1 MKIIKPM
8 LLGTLLAAS
17 FLCQQ
22 AFAGIINVTYD
33 GFSKG
38 NLSVQQT
45 LNNRNR
51 NALAGMFQFNV
62 NSVSGVTAFDIQPG
76 GKIDAFCVELS
87 QNLKTTGQVAYELV
101 DGLTY
106 FNSLS
111 LVDSISR
118 LFTGFFNKV
127 TNAATSATFQMA
139 LWELI
144 SDGQANQ
151 SLAGVSSFASVDTMR
166 SGSYRIRDRANERN
180 MAANW
185 LSQSGNFSND
195 FDVFVLR
202 SSASQ
207 DLLIVNPR
215 ATQVSAP
222 ATLAL
227 LLSVAF
233 VIFTMRRR
241 GTVPTEVAHNPV
253 K

>member
-1 MKIIKPM
+1 MRLFQATIFGALLTAQM
-8 LLGTLLAAS
+8 LCGK
-17 FLCQQ
+17 

-38 NLSVQQT
+38 NLSVNQT

-101 DGLTY
+101 DGFTY
-106 FNSLS
+106 FNNLS

-118 LFTGFFNKV
+118 LFTGFFNSV
-127 TNAATSATFQMA
+127 TNARTSAIFQIA

-144 SDGQANQ
+144 SDGHAN
-151 SLAGVSSFASVDTMR
+151 GVSQSISSSASSDPMR
-166 SGSYRIRDRANERN
+166 SGSYRVSNRRNERDV
-180 MAANW
+180 AASW
-185 LSQSGNFSND
+185 LTQSRNARND

-215 ATQVSAP
+215 ATSVSAP
-222 ATLAL
+222 ATIAL
-227 LLSVAF
+227 LLSAAF
-233 VIFTMRRR
+233 VVFTLRRR
-241 GTVPTEVAHNPV
+241 STAVTTQ